1 MQPISDPVSPRVR
14 PIHPLPKRRLRERL
28 SDEVAE
34 SIEYPPSS
42 PATPTPIFHYPA
54 YNPELGYVLKSELFP
69 SGSGSGSGSGSPSA
83 HSPSPDPRLRNH
95 PGFRANGAPGN
106 TNANFASNT
115 SANNSAA
122 GSRHTLTRHGSISS
136 RAFSISNAPLTPRP
150 GSPVNLVLDS
160 ASGPASVSI
169 SASASTSALP
179 SSFPS
184 PRSKGKARR
193 YSHPPELSVTA
204 VTLPTPKSQ
213 PPKTKLNQS
222 TFSSSLENGNNKKRK
237 IPIMA
242 EPPVFSNNSSIAVS
256 IPTGTR
262 AAPSATGSLSRG
274 ETYDSTDPSMSSPGP
289 RDRPGFSHS
298 LNYVST
304 PSPNSVMTTPT
315 STKGGISG
323 PGRGMFGRPRN
334 PRTPLRAAANPSP
347 HAWPDH
353 RTTGIGPVPASA
365 MGGPS
370 SSERMRSAPA
380 WTTTD
385 THPGGIISNAIAMAE
400 KMSVTTGNDNVSLL
414 AQHTESK
421 TTPTETQF
429 TFVCDSPDAG
439 TVKWPGPGMQEVVVP
454 YDPHYMPSP
463 TEQYSQ
469 PVEERRISTR
479 TAPPLAEKVKEP
491 APMTM
496 EQQRQ
501 EKRKNRRVLEKELA
515 EQARERR
522 FQTRRRLSKNPPP
535 APLLDEEEYICL
547 FCDYE
552 AIFGEPPRYLIRSFE
567 LRARNERIEEEK
579 KRRRLEQVKARN
591 RKGKKATAGKT
602 PMSKG
607 STAGST

>member
-1 MQPISDPVSPRVR
+1 
-14 PIHPLPKRRLRERL
+14 
-28 SDEVAE
+28 
-34 SIEYPPSS
+34 
-42 PATPTPIFHYPA
+42 
-54 YNPELGYVLKSELFP
+54 
-69 SGSGSGSGSGSPSA
+69 
-83 HSPSPDPRLRNH
+83 
-95 PGFRANGAPGN
+95 
-106 TNANFASNT
+106 
-115 SANNSAA
+115 
-122 GSRHTLTRHGSISS
+122 
-136 RAFSISNAPLTPRP
+136 
-150 GSPVNLVLDS
+150 
-160 ASGPASVSI
+160 
-169 SASASTSALP
+169 
-179 SSFPS
+179 
-184 PRSKGKARR
+184 
-193 YSHPPELSVTA
+193 
-204 VTLPTPKSQ
+204 
-213 PPKTKLNQS
+213 
-222 TFSSSLENGNNKKRK
+222 
-237 IPIMA
+237 
-242 EPPVFSNNSSIAVS
+242 
-256 IPTGTR
+256 
-262 AAPSATGSLSRG
+262 
-274 ETYDSTDPSMSSPGP
+274 
-289 RDRPGFSHS
+289 
-298 LNYVST
+298 
-304 PSPNSVMTTPT
+304 MTTPT

-323 PGRGMFGRPRN
+323 PGR
-334 PRTPLRAAANPSP
+334 
-347 HAWPDH
+347 
-353 RTTGIGPVPASA
+353 
-365 MGGPS
+365 
-370 SSERMRSAPA
+370 
-380 WTTTD
+380 D

-479 TAPPLAEKVKEP
+479 TAPPPAEKVKEP

-602 PMSKG
+602 PVSKG
-607 STAGST
+607 STAGSTKTDGLGLGLGLGAAGIGDDDDDDDDGDAVSTDDSYRMDSSDDGDADVEEAQLEDEFGGTIHAKIRDLTVRVHRRRDKRMNTAKLKIDKWWMA